1 MGYIS
6 HEVRGGSVG
15 AHRAGGGCRSI
26 SGVQLGSSCVAVLG
40 RCAWRDEGE
49 DMHDEEL
56 ANQRIC
62 NGNAGMAESWF

>member
-1 MGYIS
+1 MEDVDQLAEYN
-6 HEVRGGSVG
+6 
-15 AHRAGGGCRSI
+15 
-26 SGVQLGSSCVAVLG
+26 LGSTCVEVLG
-40 RCAWRDEGE
+40 GCAWRDEGE